1 MVLFKTGSIRAIA
14 AYPMRHTAILL
25 QPFKAALF
33 RFSGL
38 MVTLFPSTLF
48 ENPRAIRINLL
59 LFPRRQIAKRNEE
72 VISLIKCFFHFLVVK
87 EPMTFALEPNELTA
101 IARFVHA
108 F

>member
-1 MVLFKTGSIRAIA
+1 MVLFKTVSIQSIA
-14 AYPMRHTAILL
+14 PYPMRHTAILL
-25 QPFKAALF
+25 QPFKTAPL

-38 MVTLFPSTLF
+38 MVTLFQRTLF
-48 ENPRAIRINLL
+48 ENPSAFEIILL
-59 LFPRRQIAKRNEE
+59 LFPRWQIAKRNEE

-108 F
+108 V